1 VVVSGESGSAGL
13 AGLLVAAAAP
23 ALRVALGLDASAR
36 VLVFN
41 TESATD
47 ESRYEAAVGTSAA
60 QVARRAA
67 AS

>member
-1 VVVSGESGSAGL
+1 
-13 AGLLVAAAAP
+13 
-23 ALRVALGLDASAR
+23 
-36 VLVFN
+36 LVFN